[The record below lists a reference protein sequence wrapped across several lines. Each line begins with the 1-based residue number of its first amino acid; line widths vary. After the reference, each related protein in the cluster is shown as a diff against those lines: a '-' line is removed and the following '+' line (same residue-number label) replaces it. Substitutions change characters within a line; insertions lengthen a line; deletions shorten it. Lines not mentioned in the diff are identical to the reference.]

1 MIGNSPSDMSVGS
14 TGDNRPPLD
23 ADPLLERL
31 NETHGD
37 IRSRAEELAEA
48 ESRMPAVGDDKT
60 ETALTDYARQLSDCA
75 RWIDEVH
82 KAEKAPFLSAG
93 RVVDGWKNALLGT
106 LQPIQVRVRA
116 KLDAWIKEKD
126 RRERERLRAEAA
138 KLAAEARERTGSDPS
153 GAATAQ
159 SEAAALRDAA
169 RHASAADLTRRHTGT
184 GGVLSAKTSVGHEI
198 VDAQDA
204 AISLWRYFDDDAME
218 KAVRAWV
225 REHDR
230 NGALK
235 DQLVAHPR
243 KQPLAGVRLF
253 IERKANV
260 R

>member
-1 MIGNSPSDMSVGS
+1 
-14 TGDNRPPLD
+14 
-23 ADPLLERL
+23 
-31 NETHGD
+31 
-37 IRSRAEELAEA
+37 
-48 ESRMPAVGDDKT
+48 MPAVGDDKT

-126 RRERERLRAEAA
+126 RRERERLRAEAT
-138 KLAAEARERTGSDPS
+138 KLAAEARERTGSDAS

-184 GGVLSAKTSVGHEI
+184 GGVLSA
-198 VDAQDA
+198 
-204 AISLWRYFDDDAME
+204 R
-218 KAVRAWV
+218 R
-225 REHDR
+225 R
-230 NGALK
+230 
-235 DQLVAHPR
+235 
-243 KQPLAGVRLF
+243 
-253 IERKANV
+253 
-260 R
+260 